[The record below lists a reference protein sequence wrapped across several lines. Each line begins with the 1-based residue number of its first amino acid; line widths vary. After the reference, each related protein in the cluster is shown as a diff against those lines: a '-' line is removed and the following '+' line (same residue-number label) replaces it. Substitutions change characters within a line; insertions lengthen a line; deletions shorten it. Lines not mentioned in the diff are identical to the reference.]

1 MTQHR
6 TLIAVVA
13 VFLMAIAVPASA
25 IDPFGIRPGS
35 DARRAHEGSPERSDG
50 LLELRPYRDLG
61 SWIDM
66 FDKGPWKKPQHAVT
80 RAANRGVSTL
90 FIQTANYRSR
100 HALYRPT
107 KLAELV
113 DAAHLAG
120 LDVVAWYLPS
130 FKSLKKD
137 VKRAKAAI
145 DFTTDTGGRFDSF
158 AMDIESTKVQNNNRR
173 NERMLRLSRRVRN
186 YVGGSYAMAAIVP
199 EAGALYWPGFPYL
212 AVSEHYDVFM
222 PMGYFTYRVHGRAA
236 VRRYTRENID
246 AIRFGVSDASFPVH
260 AIGGIAGR
268 TGPGEVEAF
277 VKAVKG
283 RAALGGSLYDLPITE
298 INEWRQLKPLRRTP

>member
-1 MTQHR
+1 MAQHR

-25 IDPFGIRPGS
+25 IDPFGLRGEHRTRGS
-35 DARRAHEGSPERSDG
+35 SSEKATSGG
-50 LLELRPYRDLG
+50 VELRPYRDLG

-66 FDKGPWKKPQHAVT
+66 FDKGPWKNPQHAVT

-90 FIQTANYRSR
+90 FIQTANYRSK
-100 HALYRPT
+100 HALYRPRA
-107 KLAELV
+107 LAKLV
-113 DAAHLAG
+113 DAAHDAG

-130 FKSLKKD
+130 FKNLERD
-137 VKRAKAAI
+137 LKRAKAAI
-145 DFTTDTGGRFDSF
+145 DFTTDAGGRFDSF
-158 AMDIESTKVQNNNRR
+158 AMDIESTKVENVNRR
-173 NERMLRLSRRVRN
+173 NERMLRLSRRVRH
-186 YVGGSYAMAAIVP
+186 YVGDAYAMAAIVP

-212 AVSEHYDVFM
+212 SVSEHYDVFM

-236 VRRYTRENID
+236 VRRYTRGNID
-246 AIRFGVSDASFPVH
+246 AIRNGVADASFPVH

-298 INEWRQLKPLRRTP
+298 NNEWRQLKPLRRTP